1 MPSGTITVTNA
12 STTVTGESTTFTTD
26 VSVSDY
32 LLLSTG
38 GITYLLGVISI
49 QSDTSL
55 TLSASFDGPTTSG
68 LTYNVIPQSQLIQVP
83 AQLINQT
90 SKALREMQ
98 QNEDN
103 WNQLLTVDGDVTI
116 TNPDGTTTTGPSWP
130 AVSKGIDATDLEKA
144 QAIADQ
150 TSASA
155 DAAATSETNAK
166 ASEDAAAK
174 SATDSAS
181 SASDSATSA
190 QQSAD
195 SASSIGDAVTQS
207 AQNASDA
214 SASADRA
221 EAAASVLEDNNDLF
235 NAIDHVDT
243 DTNNVFFK
251 GSIASGA
258 EDASTQL
265 VTISDGTGTITT
277 EIIQTDSSGDD
288 PITKTWTMP
297 DDEGQLI
304 TLDDTG
310 ISNATDSTVS
320 FKGSVSVGVDASR
333 DAELVTLRQLNS
345 AIAGGGGSN
354 GATLN
359 GVMNNF
365 IGAVMWM
372 NGTRASLPSG
382 YLAADGQTLNRAD
395 YPDLWAAVAAGLFV
409 STEETNWTGSAG
421 SRGYYSD
428 GDGST
433 TFRLPDLNGR
443 QSASI
448 QGIFLRGD
456 EDGMLPGEIRS
467 SGLPNISG
475 VLGNLGSNLSGGA
488 TSSNQGSG
496 VMMWSGVT
504 APTYAG
510 TGTSPASTGL
520 FDLSFNASRGNGI
533 YQDSISEVRPPSAS
547 GMYIIR
553 VSGTFNSSDTNFNVI
568 NGNDSLPDSGTVV
581 DGGDLRSVYQV
592 GGVDYATLAMRPRV
606 TVGTGIDG
614 EIRLIDNSSGSPVTK
629 TWTLPTSEGALF
641 GSGQPLSFGSTTS
654 AYQSLTNMGIQGNV
668 NRVMIPVSSTQA
680 YMILSVTA
688 VTSQNTSGDSTI
700 TFPNAFSVINSVCLS
715 NGDINVGI
723 LVYGII
729 NSIRTSGF
737 DVRAEVW
744 NADPN
749 VLAFQPATGAI
760 RVNYVATGLV
770 NI

>member
-1 MPSGTITVTNA
+1 MAAGTISVTNE
-12 STTVTGESTTFTTD
+12 STVVTGQGTSFTTD

-32 LLLSTG
+32 LLISTG

-49 QSDTSL
+49 QSDTTL
-55 TLSASFDGPTTSG
+55 TLSVNFDGPTASG
-68 LTYNVIPQSQLIQVP
+68 LAYNVIPQSQLIQVP

-90 SKALREMQ
+90 SRALREMQ
-98 QNEDN
+98 QNEAN
-103 WNQLLTVDGDVTI
+103 WNQLLTADGDVTI

-130 AVSKGIDATDLEKA
+130 SVSKGIDATNLEKA

-150 TSASA
+150 SSASA
-155 DAAATSETNAK
+155 TAAAQSEINAK
-166 ASEDAAAK
+166 TSEDAAAQ

-235 NAIDHVDT
+235 NAIDHIDT
-243 DTNNVFFK
+243 DTNNIFFK
-251 GSIASGA
+251 GSIASGS
-258 EDASTQL
+258 DSASTQL
-265 VTISDGTGTITT
+265 VTVSNGSGTVKS
-277 EIIQTDSSGDD
+277 EIIQNDSSGTDTV
-288 PITKTWTMP
+288 TKTWSMP
-297 DDEGQLI
+297 DNEGQLI

-310 ISNATDSTVS
+310 ISSASDSTVS

-333 DAELVTLRQLNS
+333 DAELVTLRQLN
-345 AIAGGGGSN
+345 AAVAGGSGTN
-354 GATLN
+354 EATLN
-359 GVMNNF
+359 GVMNNY

-372 NGTRASLPSG
+372 NGTRASLPAG

-395 YPDLWAAVAAGLFV
+395 YPDLWAAVAAGLFI

-421 SRGYYSD
+421 ARGYYSD

-443 QSASI
+443 QSGSV
-448 QGIFLRGD
+448 QGVFLRGD

-467 SGLPNISG
+467 SALPNITGQISSTMDG
-475 VLGNLGSNLSGGA
+475 FAHIPFGSYANAFTAIETVDNALATISQGNYTLSNHTRGA
-488 TSSNQGSG
+488 I
-496 VMMWSGVT
+496 
-504 APTYAG
+504 
-510 TGTSPASTGL
+510 
-520 FDLSFNASRGNGI
+520 FNASNSNGI
-533 YQDSISEVRPPSAS
+533 YSASINEVRPPSVS

-568 NGNDSLPDSGTVV
+568 NGNDSLPDSGAVV

-614 EIRLIDNSSGSPVTK
+614 EIRLIDNSSGSPATK

-641 GSGQPLSFGSTTS
+641 GSGQALSFGSAS
-654 AYQSLTNMGIQGNV
+654 NAHQSLQNMGINSDGTLVILPFSQTQGF
-668 NRVMIPVSSTQA
+668 MIISRTVVQT
-680 YMILSVTA
+680 
-688 VTSQNTSGDSTI
+688 QNTSGDSTI
-700 TFPNAFSVINSVCLS
+700 TFPRSFSAISNVVCS
-715 NGDINVGI
+715 NGDAAVGNLNMNV
-723 LVYGII
+723 I

-737 DVRAEVW
+737 DVRCYNNGAVQTG
-744 NADPN
+744 N
-749 VLAFQPATGAI
+749 V
-760 RVNYVATGLV
+760 RVNYIAAGVV